1 MVTNSIGVILSDKL
15 KAILKDSSFI
25 NDLQEIRLRVGQP
38 IILYANNKEYFLGQ
52 DNNIKETTEY
62 KAHTTLE
69 DIKEVLS
76 YISKHSLYAF
86 EEEIKNGYI
95 TIEGGHRI
103 GLSGKVVMEQ
113 GKVKTIRNIS
123 CINIRISHE
132 VKGCADHVLP
142 YLLEQNQVNHTL
154 IISPPKCGK
163 TTLLRDIVRQI
174 SDGFSEFKGVNV
186 GLVDERS
193 EIAGCYRG
201 IPQNDVGIRTDVL
214 DSCNKKDGLLMLI
227 RAMAPQVIALDEIG
241 YKEDID
247 AIEYAINAGCKL
259 ISTVHS
265 NSLKELKEKPKLQD
279 LIDRKIFKRYIF
291 LENQD
296 NIGDIKKI
304 YDDEHKLLS
313 ILVDKK
319 DKGEIKG

>member
-1 MVTNSIGVILSDKL
+1 MYTNSISNILSGKL
-15 KAILKDSSFI
+15 KIVLEEKDLIKS
-25 NDLQEIRLRVGQP
+25 LQEIRLRVDKP
-38 IILYANNKEYFLGQ
+38 ILLYVANKEYFLGQ
-52 DNNIKETTEY
+52 DYQLIKEIQSPICATS
-62 KAHTTLE
+62 E
-69 DIKEVLS
+69 DIKEILS
-76 YISKHSLYAF
+76 YISKNSLYAF
-86 EEEIKNGYI
+86 EEEIKSGYI

-103 GLSGKVVMEQ
+103 GLTGKVVLDQ

-123 CINIRISHE
+123 CINIRVSHQ
-132 VKGCADHVLP
+132 VKGCADYVLP
-142 YLLEQNQVNHTL
+142 YLVKENQIAHTL

-174 SDGFSEFKGVNV
+174 SDGFKDFSGVNV

-214 DSCNKKDGLLMLI
+214 DSCKKGEGLLMLI

-241 YKEDID
+241 DKEDID
-247 AIEYAINAGCKL
+247 AIEYAINAGCRI

-265 NSLKELKEKPKLQD
+265 NSIKELREKPKLQM
-279 LIDRKIFKRYIF
+279 LVERKLFKRYIF
-291 LENQD
+291 LENQN
-296 NIGDIKKI
+296 NIGDVKKV
-304 YDDEHKLLS
+304 YDEDHKLMS

-319 DKGEIKG
+319 G